1 MMKKRQS
8 ITTTQ
13 EMRMAPLNKDYK
25 KNKFDIDLEFGANYE
40 NKICDIL
47 EGRSKVEVKT
57 ERDMWR
63 TTGNIAIEYKRGNS
77 LSGISNTEADYW
89 VHNLVYKDEMILS
102 FIFPVKRLKNLV
114 RKMVKNGSAKM
125 ISGGDYN
132 KSKLVLLPIKDLI
145 SLSMELLSY

>member
-1 MMKKRQS
+1 M
-8 ITTTQ
+8 T
-13 EMRMAPLNKDYK
+13 PLNEDYK

-47 EGRSKVEVKT
+47 EGGSKVEVKT
-57 ERDMWR
+57 ERDTWR
-63 TTGNIAIEYKRGNS
+63 TTGNIAIEYKRDSS

-102 FIFPVKRLKNLV
+102 FIFPVERLRKTLK
-114 RKMVKNGSAKM
+114 KMVKNGSARI

>member
-1 MMKKRQS
+1 M
-8 ITTTQ
+8 T
-13 EMRMAPLNKDYK
+13 PLNKDFK
-25 KNKFDIDLEFGANYE
+25 KNKFDIDLEFGADYE

-47 EGRSKVEVKT
+47 EGGSKVEVKT
-57 ERDMWR
+57 ERDIWR
-63 TTGNIAIEYKRGNS
+63 TTGNIAIEYKRDSS

-102 FIFPVKRLKNLV
+102 FIFPVERLRKTV
-114 RKMVKNGSAKM
+114 KKMVKDKKAKI

>member
-1 MMKKRQS
+1 M
-8 ITTTQ
+8 T
-13 EMRMAPLNKDYK
+13 PLNKDFK
-25 KNKFDIDLEFGANYE
+25 KNKFDIDLEFGADYE

-47 EGRSKVEVKT
+47 EGGSKVEVKT
-57 ERDMWR
+57 ERDIWR
-63 TTGNIAIEYKRGNS
+63 TTGNIAIEYKRDSS

-102 FIFPVKRLKNLV
+102 FIFPVERLRKTV
-114 RKMVKNGSAKM
+114 KKMVKDKKAKI

-145 SLSMELLSY
+145 SLSIDSHVWS

>member
-1 MMKKRQS
+1 M
-8 ITTTQ
+8 T
-13 EMRMAPLNKDYK
+13 PLNEDYK

-47 EGRSKVEVKT
+47 EGGSKVEVKT
-57 ERDMWR
+57 ERDIWR
-63 TTGNIAIEYKRGNS
+63 TTGNIAIEYKRDSS

-102 FIFPVKRLKNLV
+102 FIFPVERLRKTV
-114 RKMVKNGSAKM
+114 RKMVKDGSAKIM
-125 ISGGDYN
+125 SGGDYN

-145 SLSMELLSY
+145 SLSMKLLSY

>member
-1 MMKKRQS
+1 MMKMRQS
-8 ITTTQ
+8 ITTTP
-13 EMRMAPLNKDYK
+13 EMRMAPLNEDFK

-47 EGRSKVEVKT
+47 EGGSKVEVKT

-89 VHNLVYKDEMILS
+89 IHNLVYKDEMILS
-102 FIFPVKRLKNLV
+102 FIFPVERLRKTV
-114 RKMVKNGSAKM
+114 RKMVKDGSAKM
-125 ISGGDYN
+125 MSGGDYN

>member
-13 EMRMAPLNKDYK
+13 EMRMTPLNKDYK

-114 RKMVKNGSAKM
+114 RKMVKDGSAKT

>member
-1 MMKKRQS
+1 MIQLS
-8 ITTTQ
+8 LFITTTP
-13 EMRMAPLNKDYK
+13 EMKMSPLNEDFK
-25 KNKFDIDLEFGANYE
+25 KNKFDIDLEFGADYE

-47 EGRSKVEVKT
+47 EGGSKIEVKT
-57 ERDMWR
+57 ERDIWR

-102 FIFPVKRLKNLV
+102 FIFPVERLRKTV
-114 RKMVKNGSAKM
+114 RKMVKDGSAKM
-125 ISGGDYN
+125 MSGGDYN
-132 KSKLVLLPIKDLI
+132 KSKLILLPIKDLI

>member
-13 EMRMAPLNKDYK
+13 EMRMTPLNKDYK

-114 RKMVKNGSAKM
+114 RKMVKNGSAKT

>member
-1 MMKKRQS
+1 M
-8 ITTTQ
+8 T
-13 EMRMAPLNKDYK
+13 PLNEDFK

-47 EGRSKVEVKT
+47 EGGSKVEVKT
-57 ERDMWR
+57 ERDIWR
-63 TTGNIAIEYKRGNS
+63 TTGNIAIEYKRDSS

-102 FIFPVKRLKNLV
+102 FIFPVERLRKTV
-114 RKMVKNGSAKM
+114 RKMVKDGSAKIM
-125 ISGGDYN
+125 SGGDYN
-132 KSKLVLLPIKDLI
+132 KSKLILLPIKDLI

>member
-1 MMKKRQS
+1 M
-8 ITTTQ
+8 T
-13 EMRMAPLNKDYK
+13 PLNEDYK

-47 EGRSKVEVKT
+47 EGGSKVEVKT
-57 ERDMWR
+57 ERDTWR
-63 TTGNIAIEYKRGNS
+63 TTGNIAIEYKRDSS

-102 FIFPVKRLKNLV
+102 FIFPVERLRKTV
-114 RKMVKNGSAKM
+114 RKMVKDGSAKIM
-125 ISGGDYN
+125 SGGDYN
-132 KSKLVLLPIKDLI
+132 KSKLILLPIKDLI

>member
-8 ITTTQ
+8 IMTTQ

-102 FIFPVKRLKNLV
+102 FIFPVKRLKSLV

>member
-1 MMKKRQS
+1 MRRMRQS
-8 ITTTQ
+8 ITTTP
-13 EMRMAPLNKDYK
+13 EMKMTPLNEDFK
-25 KNKFDIDLEFGANYE
+25 KNKFDIDLEFGADYE

-47 EGRSKVEVKT
+47 EGGSKVEVKT

-63 TTGNIAIEYKRGNS
+63 TTGNIAIEYKKGNS

-102 FIFPVKRLKNLV
+102 FIFPVERLRKTV
-114 RKMVKNGSAKM
+114 RKMVKDGSAKIM
-125 ISGGDYN
+125 SGGDYN

>member
-1 MMKKRQS
+1 M
-8 ITTTQ
+8 T
-13 EMRMAPLNKDYK
+13 PLNEDFK

-47 EGRSKVEVKT
+47 EGGSKVEVKT
-57 ERDMWR
+57 ERDIWR
-63 TTGNIAIEYKRGNS
+63 TTGNIAIEYKRDSS

-102 FIFPVKRLKNLV
+102 FIFPVERLRKTLK
-114 RKMVKNGSAKM
+114 KMVKNGSARI